1 MAHAHS
7 YLVLS
12 EDLKTEYL
20 RDTISIWKSLSN
32 FDKNEK
38 PRIKKFEDKFVFWVV
53 SYIKKG

>member
-12 EDLKTEYL
+12 EDLEIEYL

-32 FDKNEK
+32 FDKNENL
-38 PRIKKFEDKFVFWVV
+38 E
-53 SYIKKG
+53 